1 MHTEQCRIFDR
12 SFDES
17 GNISKSERFES
28 VEYACT
34 TAMVK
39 QKHGIKAQEEK
50 KKMET
55 PPKVPANYRAVSVD
69 DNGHGSA
76 PFIIS

>member
-39 QKHGIKAQEEK
+39 QKHGIKAQEEEK
-50 KKMET
+50 KRWFKIKLYQLLN
-55 PPKVPANYRAVSVD
+55 PGV
-69 DNGHGSA
+69 
-76 PFIIS
+76 